1 MDHGVSLIGHGI
13 CAQNMCSHSDMK
25 ASSRQCPAVSTCVL
39 KVYKYYTPSFRTVL
53 FHVMD

>member
-13 CAQNMCSHSDMK
+13 CAQKMCSHSDMK
-25 ASSRQCPAVSTCVL
+25 ASSRQWL